1 MIFFLFCLIF
11 PFNVK
16 LTVSPMHFVMIQVEK
31 IVILEQLE
39 SSSFPY
45 VGINGNHLT
54 TFVSSKLNNCQ
65 SFWPIDLIL
74 VSKMLR
80 IEFQI
85 FLVIWVFLSVLY
97 FSSHE
102 EKTVQFYEILVI
114 FLETLNIQMPITFL
128 FFIKIL
134 SSLVC
139 RLSSSCLIFYVIM
152 VI

>member
-1 MIFFLFCLIF
+1 MFFLCKSKNTLRTKKLIETKKSGAASSNSIPNLDWIGYDIRKLSSFKKILYSNFHGVGEKRQSREKSGVIITLDFFLFCLIF

-54 TFVSSKLNNCQ
+54 TFVSSKLNNWL

-74 VSKMLR
+74 VSKC
-80 IEFQI
+80 
-85 FLVIWVFLSVLY
+85 
-97 FSSHE
+97 
-102 EKTVQFYEILVI
+102 
-114 FLETLNIQMPITFL
+114 LE
-128 FFIKIL
+128 
-134 SSLVC
+134 
-139 RLSSSCLIFYVIM
+139 
-152 VI
+152 